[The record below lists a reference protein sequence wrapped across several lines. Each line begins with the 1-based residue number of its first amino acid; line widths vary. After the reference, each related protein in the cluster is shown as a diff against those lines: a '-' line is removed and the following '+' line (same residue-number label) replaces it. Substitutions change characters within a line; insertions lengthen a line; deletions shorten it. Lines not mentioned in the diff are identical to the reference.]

1 MFITPFER
9 VKNLMG
15 KINELEN
22 KLMNASFMPM
32 AEQKKIHEEIKKY
45 KAEME
50 LLERRT
56 KPK

>member
-1 MFITPFER
+1 M
-9 VKNLMG
+9 N

-22 KLMNASFMPM
+22 KLMNSSFMPM
-32 AEQKKIHEEIKKY
+32 VEQKKIHDEIKKY